1 MSRATVSKSRADKAK
16 DKDKDRGGST
26 SVPVPPVNSD
36 VIPGRFTE
44 NDWNS
49 MLDKEDG
56 EDFVIDIVGNI
67 VDSALTVIYDNYIQ
81 KQLYPYVVTQ
91 ARDAILQII
100 EWQFLARDEGET
112 QPENDATWLEEDEPM
127 PCVPDAW
134 AQGSVPQKNRP
145 LLSPPVS
152 EPGTDITHVSGMSHR
167 EILEDVICE
176 SHADIEPVEIPDGE
190 KEGGEEDKEEEG
202 KEEDEKEGG
211 ITQPEDVSERLAGL
225 EQPEA
230 EQKTGGDLKDEA
242 KPSEKAKPE
251 AYRPRKPKF
260 KPRKGR
266 IVHSAG
272 LRDMHKSL
280 DEMEREMLEAE
291 RKANEPK
298 PVVKDS
304 ILDHMPSSCHSI
316 LKKKKA
322 SDHFKLVQAGRPPG
336 SKDVNYDDRGNVISV
351 VRLDPEKLPSHR
363 VRTQYAVVDPAVE
376 AAHARLVAMRTGR
389 YISQQKAEMA
399 KQQAEVRAMTKSH
412 GARTA
417 EGTTKTGVKPLKTA
431 ASLATLASSHQSHGT
446 RPMEYTAATGGIS
459 PLPPPL
465 IESMELSP
473 GVVVK
478 EGNRIKRGP
487 KPQVRYHDSITSAKL
502 RSLRPVNQ
510 MDMRDAQLAV
520 ADIISAKGPLL
531 RPLPVNEPIP
541 PIATRPTPP
550 PQKSLQTA

>member
-1 MSRATVSKSRADKAK
+1 MSRATVSKSRAEKAK

-44 NDWNS
+44 TDWNS

-56 EDFVIDIVGNI
+56 EDFVIDIVSNI

-81 KQLYPYVVTQ
+81 KQLHPYVVTQ

-145 LLSPPVS
+145 LMSPLLS
-152 EPGTDITHVSGMSHR
+152 EPGTDITDVTGMSHHV
-167 EILEDVICE
+167 ILEDVVCE
-176 SHADIEPVEIPDGE
+176 SHADIELADGE
-190 KEGGEEDKEEEG
+190 EEGGEEDKEVDGEEEKEEG
-202 KEEDEKEGG
+202 GDQ
-211 ITQPEDVSERLAGL
+211 TEDVSERLANA
-225 EQPEA
+225 EQEEA
-230 EQKTGGDLKDEA
+230 EPKSEEVIIEETKVLNRIFFSIFIFFPHIQAKQEA
-242 KPSEKAKPE
+242 H
-251 AYRPRKPKF
+251 RPRKPKF
-260 KPRKGR
+260 KPHKGR
-266 IVHSAG
+266 VRSAG

-280 DEMEREMLEAE
+280 DEMEREVLEAE
-291 RKANEPK
+291 RKASEPK
-298 PVVKDS
+298 VVRDS

-316 LKKKKA
+316 LK
-322 SDHFKLVQAGRPPG
+322 VQAGRPPG
-336 SKDVNYDDRGNVISV
+336 SKDVSYDDRGNVISV
-351 VRLDPEKLPSHR
+351 VRLDPDKLPSHR

-389 YISQQKAEMA
+389 YISQQKTEMA
-399 KQQAEVRAMTKSH
+399 KQQAEVRAMTKSR
-412 GARTA
+412 GIPTSD
-417 EGTTKTGVKPLKTA
+417 GTKTGVKPLKTA
-431 ASLATLASSHQSHGT
+431 ASLATLASSHHSHGT
-446 RPMEYTAATGGIS
+446 KHMDYAAVPGGIS

-478 EGNRIKRGP
+478 EGNRVKRGP
-487 KPQVRYHDSITSAKL
+487 KPQARYHDSITSAKL
-502 RSLRPVNQ
+502 RSLRPVHQ
-510 MDMRDAQLAV
+510 LDMRDAQLAV
-520 ADIISAKGPLL
+520 ADIINAKGPLL
-531 RPLPVNEPIP
+531 RALPVNEPIP

-550 PQKSLQTA
+550 PPKSLQMA